1 MKRLTDAFFPGAR
14 VFVPGMSGESA
25 LLFDELE
32 ADPERARDVHFIGV
46 QFPGIGRADYLA
58 SHSKARQT
66 AFFMSPSVRR
76 GLLEDRA
83 ELFPL
88 DYASIV
94 RHLQGMAPVDL
105 AIAQLS
111 PPDENGF
118 CSPGLCSDFV
128 PLVWARAARRA
139 AHVNPSMPRTRGSF
153 RVHLSELD
161 VCVEADRALVQL
173 PDAPASSVED
183 RIGTHVAALVRDG
196 DTLQFG
202 IGSVPMALARSLTN
216 HRRLKLH
223 AGLVSEA
230 MRVLWQAGAL
240 DADARITT
248 GVALGSDDFYDFVAR
263 HEKAWFT
270 DVSQTHDLATVS
282 AIPRFVAINS
292 AVQVDL
298 FGQVNAERTNGL
310 LQAGAG
316 GLPVFA
322 QGALQS
328 LGGRVL
334 ICLAASAK
342 GGTVS
347 RIVPALGADAVCTLP
362 RHMADAVVTEHGVAE
377 LRELS
382 LEARAQA
389 LIGIAAPEHRAALSS
404 AWDQLRRDL

>member
-1 MKRLTDAFFPGAR
+1 MKRLSDAFFPGAR
-14 VFVPGMSGESA
+14 VFVPGQSGESA
-25 LLFDELE
+25 LLLDELE

-58 SHSKARQT
+58 SHPSARQT

-76 GLLEDRA
+76 GMLEERAALL
-83 ELFPL
+83 PI
-88 DYASIV
+88 DYAGIV
-94 RHLQGMAPVDL
+94 RHIQTMAPVDL

-139 AHVNPSMPRTRGSF
+139 AHINPRMPRTRGSF

-161 VCVEADRALVQL
+161 VCVEADRALVQF
-173 PDAPASSVED
+173 PDAAASSVEE
-183 RIGTHVAALVRDG
+183 RIGAHVAALVHNG

-263 HEKAWFT
+263 HEQAWFT

-298 FGQVNAERTNGL
+298 FGQVNAERANGG

-328 LGGRVL
+328 RGGRAL
-334 ICLAASAK
+334 ICLSATAK

-347 RIVPALGADAVCTLP
+347 RIVPALGTDAVCTLP
-362 RHMADAVVTEHGVAE
+362 RHMADAVVTEHGVAQ
-377 LRELS
+377 LRDLS
-382 LEARAQA
+382 LEGRAQA
-389 LIGIAAPEHRAALSS
+389 LIGIAAPEHRTALSN